1 MIWVEAT
8 PLCGR
13 RIRLF
18 VDGLKSVVMIWVEA
32 TPLCGR
38 RMRLFVDGLKSVV
51 MIWGRLRLFVNGRYY
66 AGNKI
71 NIRQQSYFT
80 LFC

>member
-1 MIWVEAT
+1 MIWGEAT
-8 PLCGR
+8 PLGGR

-32 TPLCGR
+32 TPLCG
-38 RMRLFVDGLKSVV
+38 
-51 MIWGRLRLFVNGRYY
+51 GRLRLFVNGRYY
-66 AGNKI
+66 AGSKI
-71 NIRQQSYFT
+71 NIRQPSYFM